1 MTSITKYDVTN
12 AFQIKMSKTWFNTKL
27 GAYDAATDTFAN
39 SSFTMTVADI
49 KELYISTNVINTG
62 KLSTFNS
69 DFTTYVNNYFGMT
82 GGFET
87 LFKAAS
93 EFRVISGSSA
103 PDPPQFTGTEANILI
118 NSSDTI
124 IPGTAGVS
132 TLIGSIVL
140 SNLNQLLKYAVD
152 SNCFGN
158 RTNTAETT
166 FGVNNGFLAGDL
178 LWIPDAFELT
188 SNIAIDSEAIL
199 PFNNKGYTYTQSIIE
214 GTSLFLSSTN
224 ASVNHITRTVR
235 APMLIKLI

>member
-49 KELYISTNVINTG
+49 KELYVSTNVISTG

-87 LFKAAS
+87 LFEAAS

-140 SNLNQLLKYAVD
+140 SNLNQLLRY
-152 SNCFGN
+152 
-158 RTNTAETT
+158 
-166 FGVNNGFLAGDL
+166 
-178 LWIPDAFELT
+178 
-188 SNIAIDSEAIL
+188 AIDSEAIL

-224 ASVNHITRTVR
+224 ASVNHITRTVH